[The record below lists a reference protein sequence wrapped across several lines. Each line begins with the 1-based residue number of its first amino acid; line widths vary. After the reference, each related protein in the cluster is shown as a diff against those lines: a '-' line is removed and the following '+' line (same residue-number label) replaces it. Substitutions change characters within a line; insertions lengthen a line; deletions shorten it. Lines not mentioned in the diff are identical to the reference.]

1 MSQEAVL
8 PLALLMVL
16 VLSFSMHGLAASG
29 HFPKEHRSAALR
41 AGAGPFVLFGSLLVS
56 LLSLAAGLL
65 LGARMIPW
73 YAAVIGG
80 GAMVLAAP
88 LVLRSF
94 PDNVVN
100 GRMALIIFSG
110 AGAVVAMILVGMA
123 ERP

>member
-1 MSQEAVL
+1 MPLDAVL
-8 PLALLMVL
+8 PLALLMAL

-29 HFPKEHRSAALR
+29 HFPKQHRSAALR
-41 AGAGPFVLFGSLLVS
+41 AGAGPLVLFGSLLLS
-56 LLSLAAGLL
+56 LLSLAAGLV

-94 PDNVVN
+94 PDDVVN
-100 GRMALIIFSG
+100 GRMALIVFSG
-110 AGAVVAMILVGMA
+110 AGAVVATLLIGMTL
-123 ERP
+123 ER

>member
-1 MSQEAVL
+1 MSQDAVL

-16 VLSFSMHGLAASG
+16 VLCCSMYALAASG

-41 AGAGPFVLFGSLLVS
+41 AGAGPLVLFGSLLLS
-56 LLSLAAGLL
+56 LLSLAAGLV

-88 LVLRSF
+88 LALRFF
-94 PDNVVN
+94 PDDVVN
-100 GRMALIIFSG
+100 GRMALIVLSG
-110 AGAVVAMILVGMA
+110 AGAVAVVLIAMA
-123 ERP
+123 ERV

>member
-1 MSQEAVL
+1 MPQDAVL

-29 HFPKEHRSAALR
+29 HFPKQRRSAALS
-41 AGAGPFVLFGSLLVS
+41 AGAGPLVLFGSLLLS
-56 LLSLAAGLL
+56 FLSLAAGLV

-94 PDNVVN
+94 PDDVVN
-100 GRMALIIFSG
+100 GRMALIMLCA
-110 AGAVVAMILVGMA
+110 AGAVVAVILSGMA